1 MTVLLTFTPLG
12 TVVVNIFVWLIFH
25 LGVAWLGMRMA
36 PERFK
41 PANWIFRERRW
52 ERNGLFYE
60 TVFAIKTWKAILPDG
75 AVLFQ
80 QGFRK
85 KSLQD
90 SGEEYFS
97 RFVVETCRGELV
109 HWIVMGCSL
118 IFFMWNSRQVGL
130 IMVAYGV
137 VANLPCILA
146 QRYNRLRLVRVV
158 ELKRKLVGKP
168 GGRGR

>member
-1 MTVLLTFTPLG
+1 MFISLTPFSA
-12 TVVVNIFVWLIFH
+12 VVVNILAWLILH

-36 PERFK
+36 PGRFK
-41 PANWIFRERRW
+41 PAGWIFRERRW

-60 TVFAIKTWKAILPDG
+60 TVFAIKAWKSVLPDG
-75 AVLFQ
+75 AALFS

-90 SGEEYFS
+90 SGEDYYS

-109 HWIVMGCSL
+109 HWIVTGCSL
-118 IFFMWNSRQVGL
+118 LFFVWNSWRIGL

-137 VANLPCILA
+137 MANLPCILA

-158 ELKRKLVGKP
+158 ELKRRLAGKP
-168 GGRGR
+168 GGRDRG